1 MIDTPSSERPEPPMQ
16 DLQDRCYFLLSDEAF
31 DRLTQ
36 LLTAPQARN
45 IALERLLARE
55 PRWREAPGDHD

>member
-1 MIDTPSSERPEPPMQ
+1 MIDTPSSERPEPPLQ
-16 DLQDRCYFLLSDEAF
+16 DLQDRCHFLLSDEAF
-31 DRLTQ
+31 DRFTQ

-45 IALERLLARE
+45 IALERVLARE